1 MLKKILFLAVVLSM
15 VGLMLPA
22 CGPKPTEAPPPTKA
36 PVEAPTEAPT
46 EAPPPPAEEPIK
58 LGLQAPITGEYAYEG
73 EGFVKVLELAVEQK
87 NAAGGILGRQIE
99 IVICD
104 DVGKPDESSKC
115 AQQLVS
121 EGVDAVIGSYSSTCT
136 EPASA
141 IYNEA
146 NILQVTPSSTATRL
160 TTHGYGQFFRVC
172 FLDDRQGLFAAKFIY
187 EDLGFDTAV
196 FLHDNST
203 YAQGLA
209 EHAKRYYEEA
219 GGTTVFYDAIN
230 PEDTDYTPILT
241 KIMET
246 NPGAVYFT
254 GYHPQGGLL
263 LKQSKDLGAEF
274 QWVLGNAC
282 NNPEMVEISGKEAAA
297 GAYFTTEPLPKDIPY
312 PEAQAFVE
320 AYSAKYGEDLTSIWW
335 LMVADAFNVV
345 AAAMEA
351 TGGTDTDAMAN
362 YLLTEFKDYPGV
374 TGPILGYDEKGDRL
388 GTVHVA
394 YVISA
399 DGEFVP
405 YGEEVAVAPPAELEE
420 GVLIKIGNVAPLTGD
435 IPKVGEGAKYSL
447 EMWLEDVNAAGG
459 LVVGNRVHDVEVIH
473 EDNESKGESAAAA
486 ATKLI
491 VEDEV
496 LAIIGSYASKQAIPT
511 GEVAD
516 ANETPMVSPWSTNPR
531 TTQDRPYVFRGCFL
545 DPFQGP
551 VIANFATEEFG
562 ATKAAVLYDVAS
574 DYPKGLAEF
583 FKAAWEDIHGEGSV
597 VAFETFTTKDRDFS
611 AQLTKIKD
619 SGADFLFTPQYYD
632 EVPLIVM
639 QAHELGLEQIILGSD
654 SWGSAELMPLCGD
667 ECVGYFF
674 STHYAAAGAK
684 GATKEFIDR
693 YTDKHGYV
701 PDDVAALTW
710 DTALIVQKAIEDC
723 GDITGDIKADRQ
735 CVRDAL
741 AKIKD
746 FDGITGKMT
755 FTEEGDPIKCA
766 VIVKINEAHEF
777 EFYKSACP

>member
-1 MLKKILFLAVVLSM
+1 MLKKVLFLVVALSL
-15 VGLMLPA
+15 VGLMLPG
-22 CGPKPTEAPPPTKA
+22 CGPTPTEAPPP
-36 PVEAPTEAPT
+36 PTEAPT
-46 EAPPPPAEEPIK
+46 EAPTTAPPPPAEGPIK

-99 IVICD
+99 IVTCD

-160 TTHGYGQFFRVC
+160 TTHGYKQFFRVC
-172 FLDDRQGLFAAKFIY
+172 FLDDRQGLFAAKFIK
-187 EDLGFDTAV
+187 EDLGIDKAA

-209 EHAKRYYEEA
+209 EWAKKYYEEEY
-219 GGTTVFYDAIN
+219 GGTSVFYDAIN
-230 PEDTDYTPILT
+230 PEDTDFTPVLT
-241 KIMET
+241 KIMEA

-263 LKQSKDLGAEF
+263 LKQSKDLGAEW

-297 GAYFTTEPLPKDIPY
+297 GAYVTTEPLPKDISY

-320 AYSAKYGEDLTSIWW
+320 AYSAEYGEDLTSIWW
-335 LMVADAFNVV
+335 LMVADAFNVI
-345 AAAMEA
+345 ASAMEA
-351 TGGTDTDAMAN
+351 TGGTDTDAMAQ
-362 YLLTEFKDYPGV
+362 YLHTEFKDYPGV

-405 YGEEVAVAPPAELEE
+405 YGEEAAVAPPAEVEE
-420 GVLIKIGNVAPLTGD
+420 GPPIKIGFDIPLTGD
-435 IPKVGEGAKYSL
+435 IPKVGEGSKYAGEMML
-447 EMWLEDVNAAGG
+447 EKVNGAGG
-459 LVVGNRVHDVEVIH
+459 LVVGNKQHKLEFIY
-473 EDNESKGESAAAA
+473 EDNESKAESATAAA
-486 ATKLI
+486 LKLI
-491 VEDEV
+491 TTDKV
-496 LAIIGSYASKQAIPT
+496 LAIVGPQASKQAVPT
-511 GEVAD
+511 GEVCET
-516 ANETPMVSPWSTNPR
+516 NKTPMISPWSTNPR
-531 TTQDRPYVFRGCFL
+531 TTADRPYVFRACFL

-583 FKAAWEDIHGEGSV
+583 FKAAFEELHGDGSV

-611 AQLTKIKD
+611 AQLTKIVA

-632 EVPLIVM
+632 EVPLIVK
-639 QAHELGLEQIILGSD
+639 QAHELGWDKPILGSD
-654 SWGSAELMPLCGD
+654 SWGSAELMTLCGD
-667 ECVGYFF
+667 DCKGCFF

-684 GATKEFIDR
+684 GATKEFIDA
-693 YTDKHGYV
+693 YNAQYGYV

-710 DTALIVQKAIEDC
+710 DAMGILLQAIQNT
-723 GDITGDIKADRQ
+723 GGLTGDLDMDREAVKDQ
-735 CVRDAL
+735 L
-741 AKIKD
+741 GKIKD
-746 FDGITGKMT
+746 FEGITGKMT
-755 FTEEGDPIKCA
+755 FTPDGDPIKCA
-766 VIVKINEAHEF
+766 VIVKISDAGEF